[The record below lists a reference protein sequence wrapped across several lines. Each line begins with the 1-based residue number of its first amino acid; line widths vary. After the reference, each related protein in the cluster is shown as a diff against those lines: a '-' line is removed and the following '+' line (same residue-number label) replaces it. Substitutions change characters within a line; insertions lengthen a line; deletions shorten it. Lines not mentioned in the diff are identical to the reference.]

1 MIQLSGAGKRFGHKL
16 LFENTDW
23 LITPR
28 DRIGLVGANGTGKS
42 TLMKILA
49 GLDTLDYGSLI
60 VAKGTTAGYLP
71 QDGLSLS
78 GRSVFAECMAVFTEL
93 HAMERELETLTH
105 RISELDHTGAEYAE
119 VANRYHSLEHEFRTR
134 DGYSIEAEVGR
145 VLMGLGFRKEDWERQ
160 TDEFSGGWQMRLALA
175 KLLLQKPNLLLLDE
189 PTNHLDLEAR
199 NWLEEYLHDYPHAF
213 VLISHDRY
221 FLDVTVNKI
230 AEIWNKR
237 FWFYTGNYDKFLSQK
252 TQRNEQL
259 QAAYR
264 NQRDRIEQLEVFI
277 NRFRYQATKAKQ
289 VQSRIKELEKIERIE
304 VPPEEKTIHFSFP
317 QPKPSG
323 RIVAEFEGVA
333 KVYPGKNSATGNSGE
348 KEVFRDVNFM
358 IEKGDR
364 IALVGVNG
372 AGKSTLIKLLAG
384 AELPTQGEF
393 RLGHNARADYFAQD
407 QYKELDADARM
418 IDDLGAASPRSTQ
431 TELRSLLGCFL
442 FSEDDVFKKIG
453 VLSGGERGRYA
464 LLRLLLHPANFLL
477 LDEPT
482 NHLDLRAKDV
492 LLEALMDYTGTV
504 VFVSHDRY
512 FIDKLATRVFE
523 IGDGKVEVYPG
534 NYEDYLW
541 RKQGGSAKQ
550 DETIR
555 QQLKAVEPVQA
566 APANGNHAASEAAP
580 AAAKGKRLNPL
591 KRKKMEDRIREL
603 EAEISRAEAVIA
615 RCETALQNFVSAEES
630 QSQSEELDRNKT
642 AHATFLAE
650 WEELSQSLQAA
661 E

>member
-16 LFENTDW
+16 LFENVDW
-23 LITPR
+23 LITAQ
-28 DRIGLVGANGTGKS
+28 DRVGLVGGNGTGKT
-42 TLMKILA
+42 TLMKVLA
-49 GLDTLDYGSLI
+49 GIDTFDYGSLT
-60 VAKGTTAGYLP
+60 VAKGTSAGYLP
-71 QDGLSLS
+71 QDGLTLS
-78 GRSVFAECMAVFTEL
+78 GRTVFAECMSVFDDL
-93 HAMERELETLTH
+93 KAMEKELESLTH
-105 RISELDHTGAEYAE
+105 SMAELDHTSAAYAD
-119 VANRYHSLEHEFRTR
+119 VADRYHRIEHQFRTR

-145 VLMGLGFRKEDWERQ
+145 VLMGLGFTKEDWQRRTE
-160 TDEFSGGWQMRLALA
+160 EFSGGWQMRLALA

-199 NWLEEYLHDYPHAF
+199 NWLEEYLQNYPNAF

-259 QAAYR
+259 QAAYK
-264 NQRDRIEQLEVFI
+264 NQRDRIDQLEMFI

-304 VPPEEKTIHFSFP
+304 IPPEEKTIHFSFP

-323 RIVAEFEGVA
+323 RIVAEFENVA
-333 KVYPGKNSATGNSGE
+333 KTYPGKNGSGP
-348 KEVFRDVNFM
+348 KEVFRNVNFM
-358 IEKGDR
+358 IERGDR

-384 AELPTQGEF
+384 TEPVSHGEY
-393 RLGHNARADYFAQD
+393 RLGHNVEADYFAQD
-407 QYKELDADARM
+407 QYKELNPDARM
-418 IDDLGAASPRSTQ
+418 IDDLGDASPGSGQ

-492 LLEALMDYTGTV
+492 QQ
-504 VFVSHDRY
+504 
-512 FIDKLATRVFE
+512 
-523 IGDGKVEVYPG
+523 EVRG
-534 NYEDYLW
+534 ME
-541 RKQGGSAKQ
+541 
-550 DETIR
+550 
-555 QQLKAVEPVQA
+555 QQAQ
-566 APANGNHAASEAAP
+566 
-580 AAAKGKRLNPL
+580 
-591 KRKKMEDRIREL
+591 
-603 EAEISRAEAVIA
+603 
-615 RCETALQNFVSAEES
+615 
-630 QSQSEELDRNKT
+630 
-642 AHATFLAE
+642 
-650 WEELSQSLQAA
+650 
-661 E
+661 